1 MFKHTTK
8 DSISS
13 GFLIGL
19 AVFVVESLVS
29 DSSFGGLIMGLSFFV
44 FFAFLRPHIMGEQ
57 REAREKEKR
66 EESQT

>member
-8 DSISS
+8 DSILS

-19 AVFVVESLVS
+19 ALFVVESLVS

-44 FFAFLRPHIMGEQ
+44 FFAMGKLFLPG
-57 REAREKEKR
+57 
-66 EESQT
+66 S